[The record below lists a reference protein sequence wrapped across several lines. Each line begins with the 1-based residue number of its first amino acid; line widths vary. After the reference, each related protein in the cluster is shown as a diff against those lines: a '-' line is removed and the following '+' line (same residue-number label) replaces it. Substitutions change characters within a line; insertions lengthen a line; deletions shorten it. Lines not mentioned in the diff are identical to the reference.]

1 MATKIK
7 LTSSDE
13 IHKFRSKM
21 TCQLVGYV
29 DAIESIKV
37 NSKSVFKF
45 VLNNGAGLRVQV
57 YSWEEESPRTQK
69 EVIMGHVIYLNSA
82 SCIPDSEY
90 NTGNFHGAQIA
101 IRPFTS
107 IDNLGKFQKETHEAS
122 DIEPEIIQL
131 IPLNAL
137 ENSVLPWKFKICG
150 YLKTKFTPVKV
161 NDEINKAFFSITD
174 GVYYLDATVNSYT
187 ADHGLEK
194 GDKVELTGSMVYF
207 RNDNC
212 FLTVDSMD
220 DIKIQEEP
228 RKELIWLLNGITKIV
243 LKNPFKRQKI

>member
-1 MATKIK
+1 
-7 LTSSDE
+7 
-13 IHKFRSKM
+13 
-21 TCQLVGYV
+21 
-29 DAIESIKV
+29 
-37 NSKSVFKF
+37 
-45 VLNNGAGLRVQV
+45 
-57 YSWEEESPRTQK
+57 
-69 EVIMGHVIYLNSA
+69 MGHVIYLNGA

-101 IRPFTS
+101 IRSFTS

-122 DIEPEIIQL
+122 DIEPEVIQL

-137 ENSVLPWKFKICG
+137 KNSVLSWKIKICG
-150 YLKTKFTPVKV
+150 YLKTKFTPIKF

-174 GVYYLDATVNSYT
+174 GVYNLDAIVNSYT

-194 GDKVELTGSMVYF
+194 GDKVELTGSMAYF

-212 FLTVDSMD
+212 SLTVDSMD

-228 RKELIWLLNGITKIV
+228 RKELVWLLNGIKKIV